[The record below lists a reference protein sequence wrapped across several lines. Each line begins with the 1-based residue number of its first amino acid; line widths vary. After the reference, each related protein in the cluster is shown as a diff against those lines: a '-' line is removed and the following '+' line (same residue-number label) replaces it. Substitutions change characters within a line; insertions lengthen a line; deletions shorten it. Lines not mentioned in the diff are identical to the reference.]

1 MMHSLRSPL
10 CYGTWSYGITVN
22 TNCVFFLRF
31 CLFPCPFIFFPFLFI
46 LLTGYAESLENI
58 YKTNEK
64 LVEVEEA
71 VQDQREGR

>member
-1 MMHSLRSPL
+1 MELRYYSK
-10 CYGTWSYGITVN
+10 YK
-22 TNCVFFLRF
+22 LRF
-31 CLFPCPFIFFPFLFI
+31 FSAFLPLPLPLYFYFFPFLFI